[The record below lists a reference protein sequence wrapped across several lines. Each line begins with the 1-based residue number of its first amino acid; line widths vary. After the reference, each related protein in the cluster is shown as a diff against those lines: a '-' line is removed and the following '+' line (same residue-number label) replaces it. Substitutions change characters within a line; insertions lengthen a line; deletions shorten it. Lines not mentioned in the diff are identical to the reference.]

1 MGRRC
6 SNSSDLF
13 WYYLSSHLMT
23 RRLLLRFHP
32 LVDLSQRI
40 QLNVKH
46 KHCGLPPPANGWLWT
61 TLTLILRGGCAFA
74 GRLLPSSSSS
84 SSSVAAPPCVQP
96 CSSRWSCS
104 TKPSSCRSFFLR
116 SSAATR
122 SRSAFSSSSSRFA
135 SRTSAASDST
145 GILEGDDCRETDVWF
160 NLFLLPLRVCI
171 YNTAI
176 TVTRQPR

>member
-1 MGRRC
+1 MTRR
-6 SNSSDLF
+6 
-13 WYYLSSHLMT
+13 

-46 KHCGLPPPANGWLWT
+46 KHCGLPQQEVGPANELFST
-61 TLTLILRGGCAFA
+61 TLTFNLRGACALA
-74 GRLLPSSSSS
+74 GRLL
-84 SSSVAAPPCVQP
+84 SSSVTAPPCVQP

-104 TKPSSCRSFFLR
+104 TKPSSCRSFFLW

-122 SRSAFSSSSSRFA
+122 SRSSFSSSSSRFA

-176 TVTRQPR
+176 TVTEQPR